1 MLKNKLQTRLNKG
14 SGRIIWA
21 FDPKFEE
28 KDPFTKFKKNFSEVQ
43 DYIAAVKFNRQ
54 LILPHGLQNPKL
66 NEIIS
71 LVSDAGIPLI
81 MDAKVNDIGYTNES
95 IAKNYFGAGFDA
107 LICNPFV
114 GEEGLEPI
122 LKTAKSF
129 NRDVIFLVYMSH
141 QTADF
146 GYGRKIFFS
155 DSEKKELGK
164 DTGYYYELFAHLAN
178 KLGAAGTIVG
188 ATYPEK
194 VKEIRKILNPDTL
207 ILSPGVGAQG
217 GEFKKTREAG
227 MDFAIIGRAITE
239 ESNRVQYCK
248 EILQDLK

>member
-66 NEIIS
+66 KEIIS

-129 NRDVIFLVYMSH
+129 NRDVIFLV
-141 QTADF
+141 
-146 GYGRKIFFS
+146 
-155 DSEKKELGK
+155 
-164 DTGYYYELFAHLAN
+164 
-178 KLGAAGTIVG
+178 
-188 ATYPEK
+188 
-194 VKEIRKILNPDTL
+194 
-207 ILSPGVGAQG
+207 
-217 GEFKKTREAG
+217 
-227 MDFAIIGRAITE
+227 
-239 ESNRVQYCK
+239 
-248 EILQDLK
+248 